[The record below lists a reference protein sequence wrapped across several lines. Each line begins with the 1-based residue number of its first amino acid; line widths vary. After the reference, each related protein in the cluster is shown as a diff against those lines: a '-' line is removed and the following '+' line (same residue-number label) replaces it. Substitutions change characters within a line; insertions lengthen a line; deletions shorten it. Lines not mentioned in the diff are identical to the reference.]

1 MNDELLSPGWT
12 RALST
17 TPLRDLSAWEIWG
30 RYGGDMGEIWGKH
43 GGDIG
48 ENALERLVRVGV
60 RFTFGVGVGVRA
72 GARVRVRV
80 LR

>member
-1 MNDELLSPGWT
+1 
-12 RALST
+12 
-17 TPLRDLSAWEIWG
+17 
-30 RYGGDMGEIWGKH
+30 MGEIWGRH

-48 ENALERLVRVGV
+48 ENALARLERLVRVGV

-80 LR
+80 LGLGF